1 MTYTQLAVLGV
12 VVVVLLDLVVL
23 RTRLLG
29 RRVFWTSYA
38 IIAFFQLLTNG
49 WLTGRAVVTY
59 NPDTALTSG
68 EIVLLGDWR
77 IAYAPVEDLMF
88 GFAMIVLTLDLWV
101 VWSRRGIE
109 REPYADGRW
118 VRQRDDR
125 VAAKAAAEADAQAD
139 RRARNERP

>member
-118 VRQRDDR
+118 VRQRDAR
-125 VAAKAAAEADAQAD
+125 VAAKAAAAGDGQAD